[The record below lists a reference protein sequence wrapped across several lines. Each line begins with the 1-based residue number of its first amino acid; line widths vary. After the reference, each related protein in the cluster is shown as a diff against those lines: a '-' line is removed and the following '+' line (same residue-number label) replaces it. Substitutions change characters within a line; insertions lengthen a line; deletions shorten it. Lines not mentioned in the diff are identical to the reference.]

1 MYQAD
6 EKRYEEMKYNRCGAS
21 GLQLPAVSLGLWH
34 NFGSNG
40 NFDNMQDMCHTAFDH
55 GITHFDLANNYGP
68 VPGSAEENFGR
79 ILAKGLGR
87 YRDELIISTKA
98 GYDMW
103 PGPYGNWGSKKY
115 LVASLDQSLKRMGL
129 DYVDIFYH
137 HRPDPNTPLEET
149 VRALDGIVRSGKAL
163 YVGISNYNKEQTI
176 AAAELFKELGTPFI
190 INQRKYSMFVRDIE
204 KDGLK
209 DYAAA
214 HGIGIITFSPL
225 AQGLLTDRYLH
236 GIPEDSRVRTDGRF
250 LKEAAIVEETLKKV
264 RALNDLAAQRGQ
276 TLAQMAL
283 SWILRDGDITSVLIG
298 ASKPSQILDNIGI
311 VHATAFSEEER
322 RRIVEILG
330 IKKRVPA
337 RILQTPAFMLSS
349 VENLRD
355 RGIRRQDHRLII
367 AGHGSLQCIQGF

>member
-103 PGPYGNWGSKKY
+103 PGPYGNRGSKKY

-149 VRALDGIVRSGKAL
+149 VRALDGIVKSGKAL

-264 RALNDLAAQRGQ
+264 RALNDLASQRGQ

-311 VHATAFSEEER
+311 VHATSFSDEER
-322 RRIVEILG
+322 RKIEEIL
-330 IKKRVPA
+330 A
-337 RILQTPAFMLSS
+337 
-349 VENLRD
+349 
-355 RGIRRQDHRLII
+355 
-367 AGHGSLQCIQGF
+367 

>member
-115 LVASLDQSLKRMGL
+115 LVASLYQSLKRMGL

-322 RRIVEILG
+322 RRIEEIL
-330 IKKRVPA
+330 A
-337 RILQTPAFMLSS
+337 
-349 VENLRD
+349 
-355 RGIRRQDHRLII
+355 
-367 AGHGSLQCIQGF
+367 

>member
-204 KDGLK
+204 KHGLK

-322 RRIVEILG
+322 RRIEEIL
-330 IKKRVPA
+330 A
-337 RILQTPAFMLSS
+337 
-349 VENLRD
+349 
-355 RGIRRQDHRLII
+355 
-367 AGHGSLQCIQGF
+367 